1 MGLSHG
7 PQPFRPQGD
16 QSPLRRLEV
25 GCFAGC
31 QLAVVGVVL
40 PQVCWIDAL
49 AVPWES
55 PTTGAGLSDL
65 SGADKTS
72 MTFFGLSFTVISRSP
87 GCCAEPVIAR
97 TAGCGVGHSSIR
109 AADQPLKQKKDPWN
123 PTSRGPVPLHDS
135 TASASC
141 RWLLA
146 GSRRTALLG
155 SVETTHPRKPPVS
168 DSPSDGP
175 G

>member
-1 MGLSHG
+1 M
-7 PQPFRPQGD
+7 
-16 QSPLRRLEV
+16 
-25 GCFAGC
+25 
-31 QLAVVGVVL
+31 AVVGVVL

-65 SGADKTS
+65 SGADKTA

-109 AADQPLKQKKDPWN
+109 AADQPLKQKKTPGIPLPEVPFLFMTRLHQLPAGCCWREAGEPPCLVRSRPLTPENRPLQRRKAEAPASQRKSLMFLHVRQSDPCF
-123 PTSRGPVPLHDS
+123 S
-135 TASASC
+135 
-141 RWLLA
+141 LLL
-146 GSRRTALLG
+146 T
-155 SVETTHPRKPPVS
+155 PPS
-168 DSPSDGP
+168 
-175 G
+175 